1 VDYTR
6 LGVYALAALKEL
18 DSDVDAEFEA
28 QRGRIAT
35 QAKTIVALEKRLAEM
50 DEAIR
55 TLSQA
60 VVEVAK

>member
-1 VDYTR
+1 
-6 LGVYALAALKEL
+6 
-18 DSDVDAEFEA
+18 
-28 QRGRIAT
+28 
-35 QAKTIVALEKRLAEM
+35 VALEKRLAEM